1 VQLRRQTADK
11 IMSKSNKLNR
21 SMKASFFMHSS
32 TTGMSNVLKILKK
45 KLVFYLFQINM
56 FLVFLNY
63 FNTLIS
69 KIILKK

>member
-1 VQLRRQTADK
+1 
-11 IMSKSNKLNR
+11 
-21 SMKASFFMHSS
+21 MKASFFMHSS
-32 TTGMSNVLKILKK
+32 TPGMSNVLKILKK